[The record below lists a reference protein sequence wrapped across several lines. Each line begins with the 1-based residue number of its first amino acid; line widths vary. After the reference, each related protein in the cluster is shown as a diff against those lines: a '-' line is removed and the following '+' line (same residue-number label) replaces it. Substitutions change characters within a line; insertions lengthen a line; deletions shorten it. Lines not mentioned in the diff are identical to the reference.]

1 MLAKSAK
8 LNDKSNEKS
17 TKRRNRAE
25 MTSADII
32 NEIKLELTGGV
43 LELELSD
50 ETLND
55 IINRALREVQRY
67 WDETTLVTVPYAS
80 CIDLKGTPID
90 GCVVTNIYRTTG
102 LGNANEPDGGNV
114 LTMDP
119 MFAQQWMIFSNA
131 GTMYSLQDYMLNYG
145 AWSTLTQIQ
154 NTMSTD
160 MAFKQDRQGNK
171 LYINDNISAPGW
183 VTIEYIPRLAKPED
197 VKSDYWRDILERM
210 SIALTKIALGRIR
223 TRFTQSGAL
232 WSQDG
237 DTMLNEGTTEFK
249 ELRDLLRS
257 NSQMIYPLN

>member
-1 MLAKSAK
+1 M
-8 LNDKSNEKS
+8 
-17 TKRRNRAE
+17 RR
-25 MTSADII
+25 I
-32 NEIKLELTGGV
+32 
-43 LELELSD
+43 
-50 ETLND
+50 
-55 IINRALREVQRY
+55 
-67 WDETTLVTVPYAS
+67 
-80 CIDLKGTPID
+80 
-90 GCVVTNIYRTTG
+90 
-102 LGNANEPDGGNV
+102 
-114 LTMDP
+114 
-119 MFAQQWMIFSNA
+119 
-131 GTMYSLQDYMLNYG
+131 QDYMLNYG

-171 LYINDNISAPGW
+171 LYVNDNISAPGW
-183 VTIEYIPRLAKPED
+183 VTIEYIPRLTKPEE

-237 DTMLNEGTTEFK
+237 ETMLTEGTTEFK